1 MGRTRHQATF
11 PGLALAAFAVAAAL
25 ALPACSS
32 LPAGLS
38 IGATN
43 IEELEGNY
51 QTLANCA
58 MTQLAKRQAGKM
70 SKSEE
75 QGRVRVRSDLGWEIS
90 FVDEGPAVTR
100 MEVTRGPVSEHFL
113 AVARACSA

>member
-1 MGRTRHQATF
+1 MSLR
-11 PGLALAAFAVAAAL
+11 LALVAAAFAL
-25 ALPACSS
+25 AACSS

-58 MTQLAKRQAGKM
+58 MAQLAKRQGGKM
-70 SKSEE
+70 SKAEE

-90 FVDEGPAVTR
+90 FVHESADVTR
-100 MEVTRGPVSEHFL
+100 MEVTRGPVGEHFL
-113 AVARACSA
+113 AIARACSA